1 MVNPGGES
9 TMLGHWRIV
18 LRQAEEAARV
28 GRFQEAY
35 ALASRPDVADHHHAV
50 QFRNRLALDLI
61 ARATR
66 RGAVDDLGGAIE
78 DLDLAERIGAPPDSL
93 AAARLSLADRVAEEV
108 RIDLNAGEP
117 AQALERIEDLARHKI
132 SGPAL
137 RRTRE
142 IAEAWQNA
150 LAEGRRGEFG
160 RAQEQ
165 LDRAERLAGGAGATG
180 AQQAVAAAKMDLEN
194 RQKSAAP
201 KVEALYTALS
211 EGKWPAILTAAEA
224 LMALVPEHP
233 AARQARSR
241 AWQQI
246 AAIGP
251 AAAGQWPA
259 RGARAAQAAAPVNE
273 GILDRLPDETERTI
287 IQLRQQGYA
296 TADIAERVGWN
307 IRKVQRFLND
317 LQGSEPCA
325 EPGPAQPGAAPGAA
339 GEPEGIV
346 WLGSEVP
353 ARATGRGP
361 APERFPRPIAVPRLA
376 PIPARPVARVEA
388 SGPKGRFLL
397 WVDGVGGY
405 LVCMDDRIVLGRAG
419 ADSHADVPLM
429 GDLSRNHATL
439 LRNGEAYLL
448 QAHQASFVNG
458 KPVADQVVVHD
469 GDVIRLG
476 STVELEFR
484 QPSPVSATA
493 RLAIVSRHRLP
504 LAVDGVLLMAETC
517 IVGEA
522 PQAHIPAPT
531 LKEPV
536 VLYRQAG
543 ALWCRAV
550 GAFDVDGRTCAARAP
565 LTLHSS
571 VLGDGFSFSLEPLGS
586 QTV

>member
-9 TMLGHWRIV
+9 TMLGHWRMV

-28 GRFQEAY
+28 GRFEEAY
-35 ALASRPDVADHHHAV
+35 TLATRPDVADHHHAV
-50 QFRNRLALDLI
+50 QFRSRLAMDLI

-66 RGAVDDLGGAIE
+66 RGAVDDLNGAVE
-78 DLDLAERIGAPPDSL
+78 DLDLAERMGAPPDSL
-93 AAARLSLADRVAEEV
+93 SLADRVVEEV
-108 RIDLNAGEP
+108 RTDLDASEP
-117 AQALERIEDLARHKI
+117 ARALERIEDLARHKI

-137 RRTRE
+137 RRSKE
-142 IAEAWQNA
+142 IAEAWQAA

-165 LDRAERLAGGAGATG
+165 LDRAERLAGGAGAIA
-180 AQQAVAAAKMDLEN
+180 AQQAVAAAKAELES
-194 RQKSAAP
+194 RQKTAAP
-201 KVEALYTALS
+201 KVDALYTMLS
-211 EGKWPAILTAAEA
+211 EGKWPAILSAAEA
-224 LMALVPEHP
+224 LLAIVPEHP

-259 RGARAAQAAAPVNE
+259 RGARAAQTAAMDNPRPGA
-273 GILDRLPDETERTI
+273 GR
-287 IQLRQQGYA
+287 
-296 TADIAERVGWN
+296 
-307 IRKVQRFLND
+307 
-317 LQGSEPCA
+317 EPA
-325 EPGPAQPGAAPGAA
+325 EPGAVEKKPAGSPVAA
-339 GEPEGIV
+339 EGIV
-346 WLGSEVP
+346 WLSGETP
-353 ARATGRGP
+353 PRASGP
-361 APERFPRPIAVPRLA
+361 MAPPER
-376 PIPARPVARVEA
+376 PARPVAMPRVAPPARPMARVEA
-388 SGPKGRFLL
+388 AGPKGRFLL

-419 ADSHADVPLM
+419 PDSHADIPLM

-439 LRNGEAYLL
+439 IRNGEGYLL

-458 KPVADQVVVHD
+458 KPVVDQVVLHD

-493 RLAIVSRHRLP
+493 RISIVSRHRLP

-522 PQAHIPAPT
+522 AQAHISAPA
-531 LKEPV
+531 LKEPI

-543 ALWCRAV
+543 ELWCRAA

-586 QTV
+586 QAV

>member
-28 GRFQEAY
+28 GRFEEAFT
-35 ALASRPDVADHHHAV
+35 LANRPDVADHHHAV
-50 QFRNRLALDLI
+50 QFRSRLALDLI

-66 RGAVDDLGGAIE
+66 RGAVDDLAGAIE

-108 RIDLNAGEP
+108 RADLDAGEP
-117 AQALERIEDLARHKI
+117 ARALERIEELARHKI
-132 SGPAL
+132 GGPAL

-142 IAEAWQNA
+142 IAEAWQTA

-165 LDRAERLAGGAGATG
+165 LDRAERLAAGAGAIA
-180 AQQAVAAAKMDLEN
+180 AQQAVAAAKIELEN
-194 RQKSAAP
+194 RQKGAAP
-201 KVEALYTALS
+201 KVEALYAALS
-211 EGKWPAILTAAEA
+211 EGKWPQILSAAEA
-224 LMALVPEHP
+224 VLASVPEHP

-251 AAAGQWPA
+251 VAAAQWPH
-259 RGARAAQAAAPVNE
+259 RGARAAQAAATVE
-273 GILDRLPDETERTI
+273 SGLRLRARAGRVRRSGGRGHR
-287 IQLRQQGYA
+287 L
-296 TADIAERVGWN
+296 AERRGES
-307 IRKVQRFLND
+307 RRRCSD
-317 LQGSEPCA
+317 RSGH
-325 EPGPAQPGAAPGAA
+325 GPARKWPGRRTCSSAAADA
-339 GEPEGIV
+339 
-346 WLGSEVP
+346 SHS
-353 ARATGRGP
+353 R
-361 APERFPRPIAVPRLA
+361 
-376 PIPARPVARVEA
+376 PARPLARVEA
-388 SGPKGRFLL
+388 AGPKGRFLL
-397 WVDGVGGY
+397 WVDAVGGY
-405 LVCMDDRIVLGRAG
+405 LVCLDDRIVLGRAG
-419 ADSHADVPLM
+419 PDSHADIPLM

-439 LRNGEAYLL
+439 VRNGEGYLL

-458 KPVADQVVVHD
+458 KPVVDQAVLHD

-493 RLAIVSRHRLP
+493 RLSIVSRHRLP

-522 PQAHIPAPT
+522 SQAHVPAPA
-531 LKEPV
+531 LQEPGRLV
-536 VLYRQAG
+536 PPGR
-543 ALWCRAV
+543 RAV
-550 GAFDVDGRTCAARAP
+550 VPRRRRLRRRRPNLRLPRPSDFTVQRPGRRFFLQSRT
-565 LTLHSS
+565 SGKS
-571 VLGDGFSFSLEPLGS
+571 VRVG
-586 QTV
+586 